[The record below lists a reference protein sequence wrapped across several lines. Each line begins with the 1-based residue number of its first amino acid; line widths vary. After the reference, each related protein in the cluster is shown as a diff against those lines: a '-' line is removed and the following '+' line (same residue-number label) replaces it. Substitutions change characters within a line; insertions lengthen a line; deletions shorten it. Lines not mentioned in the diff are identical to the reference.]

1 MNGDPKMPIVAMGQE
16 YFAEQTRRQELAAAQ
31 AQAIEALP
39 EDQKRLYRRA
49 ELSIQNVQLAQAAQ
63 HAGVVTPTDFAV
75 FQVMGTKG
83 STRSQKTRFTHEKA
97 SSQVSIFSIGWGAMN

>member
-1 MNGDPKMPIVAMGQE
+1 MAMGQE

-63 HAGVVTPTDFAV
+63 HAGVVTSTDFAV
-75 FQVMGTKG
+75 FQDHGYKG
-83 STRSQKTRFTHEKA
+83 LYTLTEDQIYCRAK
-97 SSQVSIFSIGWGAMN
+97 